1 MPYLIAQVSEASVYV
16 NGRLHQQHQSLCLN
30 LAQLAAKHKNVSSPQ
45 ERQPVPPGVRGGK
58 LTVGT
63 IYHLFSLPNK
73 NSKFLPHSHSR
84 GSHKL

>member
-1 MPYLIAQVSEASVYV
+1 MANQRAQVSEVIMHV
-16 NGRLHQQHQSLCLN
+16 NCRLHQQHQSLYLN

-45 ERQPVPPGVRGGK
+45 ERQPIPPGAREGK

-63 IYHLFSLPNK
+63 IYNFFSLPNK

-84 GSHKL
+84 GSHTF